1 MHEWPI
7 LVISSGAR
15 DLAFS
20 ATCEEKISRLGL
32 EMTIATQSQREREL
46 LGRQSTRSS
55 QSPHFLPSPFLGRG
69 KGEGPFLGSAGE
81 RKIQESLRRKSF
93 LFRKSKISSDRA
105 ADHGWIR
112 RVTAGGGLISL
123 TKGIGSSSIFT
134 GSILT
139 AELPVRPSI
148 Q

>member
-1 MHEWPI
+1 MTKI
-7 LVISSGAR
+7 NR
-15 DLAFS
+15 FRS
-20 ATCEEKISRLGL
+20 A
-32 EMTIATQSQREREL
+32 IATA
-46 LGRQSTRSS
+46 RQSRNQAKKNGIHRRGTEYRSFNFQQFPLRVLGAS
-55 QSPHFLPSPFLGRG
+55 ALKVVADPSFGGSVVNIFLSW
-69 KGEGPFLGSAGE
+69 
-81 RKIQESLRRKSF
+81 
-93 LFRKSKISSDRA
+93 KSKNYSDRA
-105 ADHGWIR
+105 ADHSIR